1 MIYLFED
8 RKDRMHQYLSK
19 AVTSVN
25 LKEVVFDCPYDIDV
39 NEYINNTF
47 GDAKAILFHSSYKLA
62 NSSITKEL
70 VKEVFI
76 RRKVPFVFFSGGL
89 ENNYFE
95 VGGVTQANV
104 NSGDMYKNLG
114 KFIEKLDESGEVVIP
129 ILLYGFKYLVNE
141 ILKAQKLIARYFSD
155 KKSDYLLNSDDKF
168 IISDKVIEVSLKSNL
183 LSAYKTEYTNW
194 LLSRENEITVADV
207 KKKIN
212 DILIKIQQ

>member
-19 AVTSVN
+19 AIISNN
-25 LKEVVFDCPYDIDV
+25 LKEAVFDCPNNMDV
-39 NEYINNTF
+39 NDYIYNTF

-62 NSSITKEL
+62 NSRITKEL
-70 VKEVFI
+70 VKEAFI
-76 RRKVPFVFFSGGL
+76 KRRVPFVFFSGGL

-114 KFIEKLDESGEVVIP
+114 KFIEKLDESGEVVIQ
-129 ILLYGFKYLVNE
+129 ILLYGSKYLVNE

-168 IISDKVIEVSLKSNL
+168 IISEKVIEVTMKSNT
-183 LSAYKTEYTNW
+183 LSAYKIDFTHW
-194 LLSRENEITVADV
+194 LFTRENEITVADV
-207 KKKIN
+207 KKKIK
-212 DILIKIQQ
+212 DILINIQ